1 MFNPKRNRLF
11 SALLF
16 IYGAVTSNL
25 TKPMNRILIFI
36 LFASQIA
43 FGQSKIQHEP
53 ERIFNKLE
61 LGKSTSDFIKE
72 HKIEKI
78 TFLRDTALSS
88 SIEFD
93 RNGNPIVEIG
103 MENDY
108 IRKSMRKYDDANRE
122 IEVQYFNPEGTFD
135 YGYYYKYTDGFKI
148 MYKLKDSL
156 LFRKSG
162 IIKPEN
168 IRIYSEYDENGN
180 LLLKNIYTHD
190 DDNKYLLETRIQN
203 NRLYVQYR
211 YEYLDNKKYVTKI
224 QYDDNGTKI
233 SEKRHLDKEEF
244 PDEKKLNH
252 FRDEDE
258 SIFRIDTFDK
268 NKNIIKMEIFDND
281 NQLYRFEINTYN
293 SKGQL
298 IKVVEENLKRD
309 SKIEYIYNYDNQNR
323 IETIDKSTDGIK
335 EIFRYDYKLY

>member
-1 MFNPKRNRLF
+1 
-11 SALLF
+11 
-16 IYGAVTSNL
+16 
-25 TKPMNRILIFI
+25 MNRILIFI
-36 LFASQIA
+36 FFASQIA

-53 ERIFNKLE
+53 ERLFNKLD
-61 LGKSTSDFIKE
+61 LGKSTTEFIKE
-72 HKIEKI
+72 HRIEKI
-78 TFLRDTALSS
+78 TFLRDTVLSS

-93 RNGNPIVEIG
+93 KNGKPVCEIG

-108 IRKSMRKYDDANRE
+108 VRKSLRKYDDKNRE
-122 IEVQYFNPEGTFD
+122 IETKYFNSDGSFR
-135 YGYYYKYTDGFKI
+135 YGYYYEYVDGFQI

-168 IRIYSEYDENGN
+168 IRIYSEYDEDGN

-190 DDNKYLLETRIQN
+190 DDMKYLLETRFQN

-224 QYDDNGTKI
+224 QYDDNGTKV
-233 SEKRHLDKEEF
+233 SEKRHLDEE
-244 PDEKKLNH
+244 ELESENKLNH

-258 SIFRIDTFDK
+258 SIFRIDTFDE
-268 NKNIIKMEIFDND
+268 NKNLTKMELFDND
-281 NQLYRFEINTYN
+281 NKLYRIEINSYN

-298 IKVVEENLKRD
+298 KKVVEENLKRD
-309 SKIEYIYNYDNQNR
+309 TKIEYIYNYDNQNR
-323 IETIDKSTDGIK
+323 IETINKSTNGIT
-335 EIFRYDYKLY
+335 EIFRYEYKTYWKKTAGNNGYK

>member
-1 MFNPKRNRLF
+1 
-11 SALLF
+11 
-16 IYGAVTSNL
+16 
-25 TKPMNRILIFI
+25 MNRILIFI

-53 ERIFNKLE
+53 ERLFNKLD
-61 LGKSTSDFIKE
+61 LGKSTAEFIKE

-78 TFLRDTALSS
+78 TFLRDTILSS

-93 RNGNPIVEIG
+93 RNGNSVCEIG
-103 MENDY
+103 MENDAV
-108 IRKSMRKYDDANRE
+108 RKSLRKYDKQNRE
-122 IEVQYFNPEGTFD
+122 IETKYFNSDSSFR
-135 YGYYYKYTDGFKI
+135 YGYYYKFEDGFQI

-168 IRIYSEYDENGN
+168 IRIYSEYNEDGN

-190 DDNKYLLETRIQN
+190 DDMKYLLETKFQN

-224 QYDDNGTKI
+224 QYDDNGTKV
-233 SEKRHLDKEEF
+233 SENRHLNEE
-244 PDEKKLNH
+244 ELSSENKLYH
-252 FRDEDE
+252 YRDEDE
-258 SIFRIDTFDK
+258 SIFRIDSLDK
-268 NKNIIKMEIFDND
+268 NKNLVKMELFDND
-281 NQLYRFEINTYN
+281 NKLYRLEINNFN

-298 IKVVEENLKRD
+298 TKVIEKNLKRD
-309 SKIEYIYNYDNQNR
+309 IKTEYIYNYDNQNR
-323 IETIDKSTDGIK
+323 IESIDKTTNGVK
-335 EIFRYDYKLY
+335 EIFRYEYKTF

>member
-1 MFNPKRNRLF
+1 
-11 SALLF
+11 
-16 IYGAVTSNL
+16 
-25 TKPMNRILIFI
+25 MNKILIFI

-53 ERIFNKLE
+53 ELLFNKLD
-61 LGKSTSDFIKE
+61 LGKSNAEFIKE

-78 TFLRDTALSS
+78 TFLRDTILSS

-93 RNGNPIVEIG
+93 RNGNSVCEIG
-103 MENDY
+103 MENDAV
-108 IRKSMRKYDDANRE
+108 RKSLRKYDNQNRE
-122 IEVQYFNPEGTFD
+122 IETKYFNSDDSFR
-135 YGYYYKYTDGFKI
+135 YGYYYKFQDGFEI

-180 LLLKNIYTHD
+180 LLLKNIYIHD
-190 DDNKYLLETRIQN
+190 ENMKYLLETRFQN

-224 QYDDNGTKI
+224 QYDENGTKV
-233 SEKRHLDKEEF
+233 SENRHLDEEEF
-244 PDEKKLNH
+244 ANENKLYHYREEN
-252 FRDEDE
+252 D
-258 SIFRIDTFDK
+258 SIFRIDSLDN
-268 NKNIIKMEIFDND
+268 NKNLVKMELFDND
-281 NQLYRFEINTYN
+281 NKLYRIEINNKN

-298 IKVVEENLKRD
+298 TKVIEENLKGD
-309 SKIEYIYNYDNQNR
+309 KKTEYIYNYDNQNR
-323 IETIDKSTDGIK
+323 IERIDKTTNGIK
-335 EIFRYDYKLY
+335 EIFRYEYKTF

>member
-1 MFNPKRNRLF
+1 
-11 SALLF
+11 
-16 IYGAVTSNL
+16 
-25 TKPMNRILIFI
+25 MNRILIFI

-53 ERIFNKLE
+53 ERLFNKLD
-61 LGKSTSDFIKE
+61 LGKSTSDYIKE

-103 MENDY
+103 MENDH
-108 IRKSMRKYDDANRE
+108 IRKSMRKYDDENRE
-122 IEVQYFNPEGTFD
+122 IEVQYFNPEGSFD
-135 YGYYYKYTDGFKI
+135 YGYYYKYTNGFQI

-168 IRIYSEYDENGN
+168 IRIYSEYDEDGN

-190 DDNKYLLETRIQN
+190 DDMKYLLETRFQN

-224 QYDDNGTKI
+224 QYDDNGTKV
-233 SEKRHLDKEEF
+233 SEKRHLDEE
-244 PDEKKLNH
+244 EIVSENKLYH
-252 FRDEDE
+252 YRDEDE
-258 SIFRIDTFDK
+258 SIFRIDSLDK
-268 NKNIIKMEIFDND
+268 NKNLVKMELFDND
-281 NQLYRFEINTYN
+281 NKLYRLEINSYN
-293 SKGQL
+293 SKGL
-298 IKVVEENLKRD
+298 LTKVIEENLKRD
-309 SKIEYIYNYDNQNR
+309 IKTEYFYNYDNQNR
-323 IETIDKSTDGIK
+323 IERIDKTTNGIK
-335 EIFRYDYKLY
+335 EIFRYEYKTF